1 MSEAQV
7 EQQLD
12 HKAADNN
19 NNEIEAK
26 LIKPVVER
34 KVLATKISGTVKWFN
49 VKNGYGFITR
59 DDSNE
64 DIFVHQSAIS
74 KNNPNKY
81 KKSVGETEKV
91 EFDIVEGEKGN
102 EASNV
107 TGPGGEPVVGS
118 KYAAEK
124 KQRKPRYARNRRRNK
139 GGQGNTS
146 QGENSG
152 QESPDAAGGNTTD
165 GNADNNNQSR
175 QNRPRRVVRRRQFS
189 KKQRPSG
196 ENQDDSANF
205 DESQVQDQQQTQKKR
220 RQRRP
225 RGPRAPKNVDQNGEN
240 VVENVD
246 RPPRRQRNT
255 NNQNNNNN
263 NNINNNFESDN
274 NQQQQDNRYPRR
286 QYRGPRNGP
295 GPIDQD
301 NNIDNRGPRGPR
313 GSRGPRGPRDMPQ
326 QQMGQQPGQYRQ
338 QYRRNY
344 NDNGNNGNYG
354 NNGNN
359 QFPDNQGPVN
369 NNYRG
374 PRGPRQQNGNGNGMQ
389 MPPMNGDYNQQR
401 PRGPPRRRMPRS
413 YRNSNPNYSDNNG
426 ADGQNQDQRNN

>member
-19 NNEIEAK
+19 NNEIEVK

-91 EFDIVEGEKGN
+91 EFDIVQGEKGN

-107 TGPGGEPVVGS
+107 TGPDGEPVVGS

-124 KQRKPRYARNRRRNK
+124 KQRKPRYSRNRRRNK
-139 GGQGNTS
+139 TSQGQGNTS

-152 QESPDAAGGNTTD
+152 NEGPESSDAAGGNTTD
-165 GNADNNNQSR
+165 GNAENNTQGR
-175 QNRPRRVVRRRQFS
+175 GNRTRRVIRRRQFS
-189 KKQRPSG
+189 NKQYQQRNGRPQG
-196 ENQDDSANF
+196 DQDDSANF
-205 DESQVQDQQQTQKKR
+205 DDSQVQAPQQQRTNFRKPRGSRQKRGSRSGTVDENQQPIQQQTQDM
-220 RQRRP
+220 
-225 RGPRAPKNVDQNGEN
+225 N
-240 VVENVD
+240 
-246 RPPRRQRNT
+246 RPPRRQRNY
-255 NNQNNNNN
+255 
-263 NNINNNFESDN
+263 NNFDN
-274 NQQQQDNRYPRR
+274 DIQDNRGPRQYNR
-286 QYRGPRNGP
+286 QYRGPM
-295 GPIDQD
+295 DQD
-301 NNIDNRGPRGPR
+301 SQQMDRVPNDNRRGGPRQNGLPNQMR
-313 GSRGPRGPRDMPQ
+313 PDQ
-326 QQMGQQPGQYRQ
+326 QYGQVYRQ
-338 QYRRNY
+338 PSYRRNY
-344 NDNGNNGNYG
+344 NN

-359 QFPDNQGPVN
+359 YNNFNDNQGPMDRQQQDF
-369 NNYRG
+369 RG
-374 PRGPRQQNGNGNGMQ
+374 PRGPRQEGGRGNGQMQ
-389 MPPMNGDYNQQR
+389 RGGQQSFNPR
-401 PRGPPRRRMPRS
+401 PRGPPRNKGPRS
-413 YRNSNPNYSDNNG
+413 YRNNNPNQSDNNG
-426 ADGQNQDQRNN
+426 DEGHNQDQSGNN